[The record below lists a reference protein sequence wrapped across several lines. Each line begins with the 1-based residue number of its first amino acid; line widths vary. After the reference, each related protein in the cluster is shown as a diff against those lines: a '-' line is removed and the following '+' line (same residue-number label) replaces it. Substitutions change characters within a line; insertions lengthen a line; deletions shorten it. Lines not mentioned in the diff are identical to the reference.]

1 MTRTV
6 DSAQSILGAPPEL
19 MEGIIQRAMASMME
33 ADNPPSAERLE
44 EVVEALTKALHHN
57 LAAFVAVDAIMG
69 RRLRAAL
76 RDRQAYEQRL
86 KIHQQAITRASDL
99 LSAGR
104 IDEARAELGMTR
116 EEASHAP

>member
-6 DSAQSILGAPPEL
+6 DNAQSILAAPPEL
-19 MEGIIQRAMASMME
+19 MQGIIQRAMASMME
-33 ADNPPSAERLE
+33 GDNPPSAERLE
-44 EVVEALTKALHHN
+44 EVVGALTTALQHN

-76 RDRQAYEQRL
+76 RERQAYEQRL
-86 KIHQQAITRASDL
+86 RIHQLAITRASDL

-116 EEASHAP
+116 EEVAHAP